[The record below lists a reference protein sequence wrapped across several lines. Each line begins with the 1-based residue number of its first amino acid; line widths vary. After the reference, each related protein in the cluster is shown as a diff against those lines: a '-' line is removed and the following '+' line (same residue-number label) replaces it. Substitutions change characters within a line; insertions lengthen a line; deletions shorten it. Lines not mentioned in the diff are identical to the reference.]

1 MGAANCGDCDKS
13 RLLLHFSFFE
23 VTKRQRVVSFN
34 FAKRL
39 TYLEKIVRTLALGR
53 FFAESSV
60 DEQFDVAL
68 LVSSAW
74 HGSYSS
80 NVMVLCLLLRAFGEK
95 WMHATPYLTVV
106 SMLVGYVYAPSSLTA
121 TPDFVIHSL
130 CSQIASSC
138 PKPTLIN

>member
-23 VTKRQRVVSFN
+23 VTKRQRVVSFK
-34 FAKRL
+34 FVKRL

-53 FFAESSV
+53 LFAESSV
-60 DEQFDVAL
+60 
-68 LVSSAW
+68 